1 MTAVLVILLLSQAR
15 LSQHPGGC
23 LGRRTFNPRSLPR
36 LQDDWKMPMVF
47 FWFLGFFLFV
57 LGVFC
62 FCFFVVVFFLPQSD
76 KEQLTT

>member
-47 FWFLGFFLFV
+47 FLVSWFFFVCFGGFLVLFL
-57 LGVFC
+57 C
-62 FCFFVVVFFLPQSD
+62 CCFFFFCLNLI
-76 KEQLTT
+76 KNN